1 MSDET
6 NPSVRITNVQ
16 VYEKLLEVSNVQ
28 IEMVAELRGLKYLP
42 QKVAEMDNRLSKVEL
57 IAKLVYGVYGAGL
70 GAMAVSLVGIA
81 TGK

>member
-1 MSDET
+1 MPEESS
-6 NPSVRITNVQ
+6 SVRITNYQ

-57 IAKLVYGVYGAGL
+57 VARLVYGVYGGTLA
-70 GAMAVSLVGIA
+70 AVSAALIGMLI
-81 TGK
+81 G